1 MSEATVKLGLMPP
14 LTGLVGLYGSEI
26 AHAGQV
32 ACQEINKNGGVLGRS
47 LELVIE
53 DDGSLPESAVTAA
66 ERLVDQHHCT
76 AIIGNLLS
84 NSRIAV
90 AYRVAETRKI
100 PYLNFSFYEGSI
112 LSRYFFHFAA
122 LPNQQIDKMIPFM
135 RDKFGP
141 RMFFADNNYEWPR
154 GSIHAAKRALKDVG
168 GVVIG
173 EEYTQIGV
181 NLREIDQLLDHVEAA
196 NPDVFVPYFAGA
208 DQILLLTR
216 FTERGLK
223 KRMAVVMG
231 HYDEMM
237 ASQLPPEVREG
248 FYSSNSYFMNLDT
261 VENRKYLDQLAK
273 LPDVNGI
280 WPNGN
285 GILTNFGEGTYVCV
299 KAFAS
304 AANKADS
311 LDPEALVEALKTIT
325 VSAPQGTV
333 KMNPDHHHANV
344 NAYLSRCR
352 ADGVFEI
359 VEQFGSIEP
368 VLPARYKHQRI
379 SHQATMEDDIRLQ
392 ARMLEQMSEAV
403 LLVSSLDTS
412 IIYAN
417 AGAEKMFGY
426 DKGEMNEQAIGYLD
440 YPKALDTQQT
450 SAWIIDILN
459 KKGEWQGETLSVK
472 KDGTPIWCSASIST
486 FTHPAYGEVWLW
498 VASNISE
505 RKQAEQALQH
515 ERDLSNSL
523 INTAPIIV
531 LLLDPK
537 GYIQH
542 VNPYFEQLSGYSLNE
557 IKGQEWISSFLPVR
571 DQDRI
576 REILQSTVHEKPI
589 NGNINA
595 IVTRNGEERD
605 IEWYARTM
613 RDANGTVTGVLS
625 IGQDV
630 TERKQ
635 AEVELDKYRYHL
647 EERVQERTS
656 DMKAARDE
664 AERANA
670 AKSEFLSRM
679 SHELRTPMNAVL
691 GFAQLLE
698 LDEDEFNE
706 SQRDNINEII
716 VAGHHLLNLIDEV
729 LDLAKL
735 ESGKLEVSVDQVSI
749 DNLLQQCIPL
759 IATQA
764 EARHLEIIDHIS
776 NNGFTVQADYSRLK
790 QVILNLLSN
799 AVKYN
804 CIHGR
809 ITLNAEIIDK
819 QRLRIHIIDTGK
831 GLSEDDIAKLF
842 TSFEHLDNVNGIG
855 IGLVITKHLIELMD
869 GTIGVESTPGVGS
882 SFWVELKLFNAA

>member
-1 MSEATVKLGLMPP
+1 M
-14 LTGLVGLYGSEI
+14 
-26 AHAGQV
+26 
-32 ACQEINKNGGVLGRS
+32 
-47 LELVIE
+47 
-53 DDGSLPESAVTAA
+53 
-66 ERLVDQHHCT
+66 
-76 AIIGNLLS
+76 
-84 NSRIAV
+84 
-90 AYRVAETRKI
+90 
-100 PYLNFSFYEGSI
+100 
-112 LSRYFFHFAA
+112 
-122 LPNQQIDKMIPFM
+122 
-135 RDKFGP
+135 
-141 RMFFADNNYEWPR
+141 
-154 GSIHAAKRALKDVG
+154 
-168 GVVIG
+168 
-173 EEYTQIGV
+173 
-181 NLREIDQLLDHVEAA
+181 
-196 NPDVFVPYFAGA
+196 
-208 DQILLLTR
+208 
-216 FTERGLK
+216 
-223 KRMAVVMG
+223 
-231 HYDEMM
+231 
-237 ASQLPPEVREG
+237 
-248 FYSSNSYFMNLDT
+248 
-261 VENRKYLDQLAK
+261 
-273 LPDVNGI
+273 
-280 WPNGN
+280 
-285 GILTNFGEGTYVCV
+285 
-299 KAFAS
+299 
-304 AANKADS
+304 
-311 LDPEALVEALKTIT
+311 
-325 VSAPQGTV
+325 
-333 KMNPDHHHANV
+333 
-344 NAYLSRCR
+344 
-352 ADGVFEI
+352 
-359 VEQFGSIEP
+359 
-368 VLPARYKHQRI
+368 
-379 SHQATMEDDIRLQ
+379 
-392 ARMLEQMSEAV
+392 
-403 LLVSSLDTS
+403 
-412 IIYAN
+412 
-417 AGAEKMFGY
+417 
-426 DKGEMNEQAIGYLD
+426 
-440 YPKALDTQQT
+440 
-450 SAWIIDILN
+450 
-459 KKGEWQGETLSVK
+459 
-472 KDGTPIWCSASIST
+472 
-486 FTHPAYGEVWLW
+486 
-498 VASNISE
+498 
-505 RKQAEQALQH
+505 
-515 ERDLSNSL
+515 
-523 INTAPIIV
+523 

-576 REILQSTVHEKPI
+576 REILQSTVQEKPI
-589 NGNINA
+589 DRNINA

-613 RDANGTVTGVLS
+613 RDANGTVTGELS

-647 EERVQERTS
+647 EELVQERTS

-809 ITLNAEIIDK
+809 ITLKAEVINK
-819 QRLRIHIIDTGK
+819 QRLRIHVIDTGK

-842 TSFEHLDNVNGIG
+842 TSFEHLDNANGIG

-869 GTIGVESTPGVGS
+869 GSIGVESTPGVGS
-882 SFWVELKLFNAA
+882 TFWVELKLFNAT